1 MKNLSDEIML
11 GMLTKV
17 QAHQTEIL
25 KAGHSV
31 HIDAS
36 VHEDIWESSKTHIDF
51 CVYIYEGNSLTRSFD
66 FNSLDSQEELDA
78 TYAMFVAYIKN
89 L

>member
-1 MKNLSDEIML
+1 ML
-11 GMLTKV
+11 EMLTRV

-25 KAGHSV
+25 KTGHSA

-36 VHEDIWESSKTHIDF
+36 IHDDIWEYGKTHIDF
-51 CVYIYEGNSLTRSFD
+51 CVYIYDGNSLVREFD
-66 FNSLDSQEELDA
+66 FNSLDSEDELEA
-78 TYAMFVAYIKN
+78 TYATLIAYIKT